1 MRDETGPRCGSCG
14 EKLRPGVERCAFCEF
29 QKHSAEHPAAK
40 PASRRSS
47 SAQPM
52 QGASVLLLAILL
64 LLLLVAGSRALPDLP
79 ALPDLTSIAHDIQQA
94 ATAERS
100 RTLAAGAF
108 DDDPYIIPA
117 GHQGA
122 SPSAGELAAPNPE
135 GMDARALLL
144 NHDGVSLFKRGDTE
158 GALEKLEDAYFRLP
172 DNPVIARNFSKVLT
186 HVGWENLKAKRYDE
200 ALRRFDQ
207 ALGVDDENVEALKG
221 SGFSRIR
228 LKETDAAIRDFD
240 EAHRLSPGDADTA
253 LALAQ
258 LLYQGDELVRAK
270 NVLVTLLRE
279 NPENA
284 RARKLMK
291 RVVKEDKVERGF
303 QANDTGHFRLKFD
316 ISENASVGA
325 VVSAILEEA
334 YTLIGGEFHHFPA
347 DPVVVILYTKEQFRS
362 VSGSP
367 HWSRGV
373 YDGKIRIPVGGVNER
388 TEELEN
394 VIFHEY
400 THVVVNHITRGRCPT
415 WLNEGLAQYK
425 EPSAHEGKRALL
437 RTLRRVDLVPL
448 SRLEGSFLKLP
459 GDAARIAYA
468 QAYAAVLYVAEKY
481 SFYHLRS
488 ILERIGAGDKPEV
501 ALRRVLHYGYPSLQT
516 GIADY
521 LRRSG

>member
-1 MRDETGPRCGSCG
+1 
-14 EKLRPGVERCAFCEF
+14 
-29 QKHSAEHPAAK
+29 
-40 PASRRSS
+40 
-47 SAQPM
+47 
-52 QGASVLLLAILL
+52 L
-64 LLLLVAGSRALPDLP
+64 LLLLVAGFWALRELPSPPDL
-79 ALPDLTSIAHDIQQA
+79 ARIARDIQQA
-94 ATAERS
+94 ATAKRS
-100 RTLAAGAF
+100 QTLASGAF

-117 GHQGA
+117 GQQVTSA
-122 SPSAGELAAPNPE
+122 SAGELAAPNPV
-135 GMDARALLL
+135 GMDARALSL
-144 NHDGVSLFKRGDTE
+144 NQDGVSLFKRGDTE
-158 GALEKLEDAYFRLP
+158 GALEKLEEAYFRLP
-172 DNPVIARNFSKVLT
+172 DNPLIARNFSNVLT
-186 HVGWENLKAKRYDE
+186 HVVWENLKTKRYDE
-200 ALRRFDQ
+200 ALRRFDR

-228 LKETDAAIRDFD
+228 LKETDAAVRDFD
-240 EAHRLSPGDADTA
+240 EAHRLSPGDVDAG

-270 NVLVTLLRE
+270 SVLVTLLRE
-279 NPENA
+279 NPENV

-291 RVVKEDKVERGF
+291 RVVEEDKVEREF

-316 ISENASVGA
+316 ISENAALGA

-347 DPVVVILYTKEQFRS
+347 DPTVVILYTKEQFRS
-362 VSGSP
+362 VSRLP

-388 TEELEN
+388 TEELED

-425 EPSAHEGKRALL
+425 EPSADGGKRALL

-448 SRLEGSFLKLP
+448 SLLEGSFLKLP
-459 GDAARIAYA
+459 GDAARTAYA
-468 QAYAAVLYVAEKY
+468 QAYAAVLYVAETY

-488 ILERIGAGDKPEV
+488 ILERIGAGDKPEE
-501 ALRRVLHYGYPSLQT
+501 ALRKVLHYGYPSLQT

-521 LRRSG
+521 LRRFG